1 MDSSLLLPLSMHTD
15 VETTNNLIKSSDV
28 FNELDIWRLKFKQ
41 DFPNRKYLD
50 FFSSETNYRLQD
62 KEGPRC
68 PLWAIMIVR
77 DHFVD
82 NIIHENDDMN
92 DVVFDR
98 IGEYF
103 HKGVA
108 ACGTACLVEIE
119 VKERYV
125 IIYNTEEYDWT
136 DLPVLYASTFEE
148 AGSISRE
155 LNSKKSDRGWC
166 HGFIID
172 IGEMIPVFY
181 YNKETCKPS
190 EKFYTR
196 F

>member
-1 MDSSLLLPLSMHTD
+1 
-15 VETTNNLIKSSDV
+15 
-28 FNELDIWRLKFKQ
+28 
-41 DFPNRKYLD
+41 
-50 FFSSETNYRLQD
+50 
-62 KEGPRC
+62 
-68 PLWAIMIVR
+68 MIVR

-98 IGEYF
+98 IGKYF

-155 LNSKKSDRGWC
+155 LNSKKSDGGWC

-172 IGEMIPVFY
+172 ISEMIPVFY

-190 EKFYTR
+190 EIFYTR